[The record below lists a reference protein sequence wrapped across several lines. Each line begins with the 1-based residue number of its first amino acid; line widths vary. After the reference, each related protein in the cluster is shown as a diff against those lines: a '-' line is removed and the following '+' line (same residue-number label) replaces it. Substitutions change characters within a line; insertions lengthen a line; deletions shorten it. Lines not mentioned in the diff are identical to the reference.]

1 VHSSVDN
8 SGTTPYAP
16 DRLSAAVESC
26 TGKFAVGI
34 IALTNLGTLQERY
47 GDDGNKLIAEVFR
60 QRIATLFRP
69 DDDMIV
75 IADDSVCILIDDL
88 LDSNHL
94 HLAGLK
100 IDRIFDLPADT
111 AGQPISM
118 TVQSGLVYAGRRTRL
133 SKTPAELYQ
142 LAEDAC
148 CAAVVASKPFEIVN
162 ATDDQR
168 IDNDWLLNQR
178 LQAAMENHHISFDY
192 QPKINLIS
200 GDLAGGEAL
209 IRWRDNGRII
219 PPDEYL
225 AALSDDLL
233 WQLTIYGYRRVLR
246 EILDH
251 EIAVPVS
258 FNIDPSSLAQK
269 DFLDFM
275 RRETTLWGVPP
286 EQIMLEITESKEFFD
301 LSQSRSLLESIRSS
315 GFRISLD
322 DFGTGHSNMQR
333 IRELPLDEIKL
344 DRSLC
349 GNVLENEDARQITQ
363 SVANLASALKIPTCA
378 EGIEDA
384 STMAMLKELG
394 CTLGQGFFLGAPT
407 SVEVFADL

>member
-1 VHSSVDN
+1 MHSSVDN
-8 SGTTPYAP
+8 SGNTPYAP

-26 TGKFAVGI
+26 TGKFAIGI
-34 IALTNLGTLQERY
+34 IALTNLGTLQERF
-47 GDDGNKLIAEVFR
+47 GDDGNKLIAEEFR
-60 QRIATLFRP
+60 RRIATLLRP
-69 DDDMIV
+69 EDDMIV
-75 IADDSVCILIDDL
+75 IADDSVCIVIDDL

-100 IDRIFDLPADT
+100 IARIFELPSDT
-111 AGQPISM
+111 AGQAISM

-133 SKTPAELYQ
+133 SKTAAELYQ

-148 CAAVVASKPFEIVN
+148 CAAVVGSKPFEIVN
-162 ATDDQR
+162 ATDDQPL
-168 IDNDWLLNQR
+168 DNDWLLNQR
-178 LQAAMENHHISFDY
+178 LQAAMDNHQISYDY
-192 QPKINLIS
+192 QPKMDLIT
-200 GDLAGGEAL
+200 GDLVGGEAL

-251 EIAVPVS
+251 DIAVPVS
-258 FNIDPSSLAQK
+258 YNIDPSSLAQA
-269 DFLDFM
+269 DFLDFI

-286 EQIMLEITESKEFFD
+286 EQIMLEITESKELFD
-301 LSQSRSLLESIRSS
+301 LSQSKALLQSIRNS

-322 DFGTGHSNMQR
+322 DFGSGHSNMGR

-349 GNVLENEDARQITQ
+349 SNVLTNEDARHITQ
-363 SVANLASALKIPTCA
+363 SVATLATALNIPTVA

-384 STMAMLKELG
+384 PTMAMLKELG
-394 CTLGQGFFLGAPT
+394 CNLGQGFFLGAPT
-407 SVEVFADL
+407 SVDVFASL